1 MTMRNN
7 VKRQPLATPKHQKY
21 GSDFIYNVEFLGVS
35 LDGRKATVSWD
46 LEILDTDCKGQRITI
61 VDSLEEENAFHFLRN
76 CKAIGLPSTPL
87 EAIES
92 LDDAIGRK
100 ASLVFKRLEKAINK
114 GRFALEKQ
122 HYFLPLLQ
130 PDDQETDFRMVS

>member
-1 MTMRNN
+1 MKN
-7 VKRQPLATPKHQKY
+7 VLKHQVQRADHNLKPPNDIKIE
-21 GSDFIYNVEFLGVS
+21 SEI
-35 LDGRKATVSWD
+35 LDVKLNGKEATVSWD

-61 VDSLEEENAFHFLRN
+61 VDSLEEENAYQFLRN

>member
-1 MTMRNN
+1 MKN
-7 VKRQPLATPKHQKY
+7 VLKHQVQRADHNLKPPNDIKIE
-21 GSDFIYNVEFLGVS
+21 SEI
-35 LDGRKATVSWD
+35 LDVKLNGKEATVSWD
-46 LEILDTDCKGQRITI
+46 LEILNTDCKGQRITI
-61 VDSLEEENAFHFLRN
+61 VDSLEEENAFQFLRN

-100 ASLVFKRLEKAINK
+100 ASLVFKRVENTVNK